1 MYFPFKGKK
10 EQWKVDCEYD
20 NRDENPLQKHCIV
33 TTIPVNQHKRGCRG
47 IEADILII
55 WDQHEMKT

>member
-20 NRDENPLQKHCIV
+20 NRDENPLQKHILV
-33 TTIPVNQHKRGCRG
+33 TNIIIMQQIMGCCDVR
-47 IEADILII
+47 ADILII
-55 WDQHEMKT
+55 